1 MKHMGK
7 LKGLRKEKARISKVI
22 EAAFEEVDSEMWAS
36 ETQD

>member
-1 MKHMGK
+1 MKHMGQ
-7 LKGLRKEKARISKVI
+7 LKGLRKEAARISKVI